1 MFSHNIKYHSL
12 QNNAGNTALYFNNK
26 LQLGIHT
33 KIYQTKQQRTQP
45 LFLLFKHFF
54 VGRYFQSSSKST
66 KNTKKITHKRT
77 LCILLLFSGIRWHGS
92 KSIYHTNDPENATLM
107 NVY

>member
-1 MFSHNIKYHSL
+1 M
-12 QNNAGNTALYFNNK
+12 NATFVFVVQA
-26 LQLGIHT
+26 
-33 KIYQTKQQRTQP
+33 
-45 LFLLFKHFF
+45 FF
-54 VGRYFQSSSKST
+54 CRYFQSSSKST

-92 KSIYHTNDPENATLM
+92 KSIHHTIDPENATLM